1 MSYIFLLDYNYYKV
15 IGKKEKKTSV
25 TYGMKLINAI
35 MPLSTLGFIGMMMF
49 TLIEASEPEI
59 FLNEGIIDCTICLF
73 NSG

>member
-1 MSYIFLLDYNYYKV
+1 MSYIFLLDYNYYKF
-15 IGKKEKKTSV
+15 IGKKEKKPSV

-49 TLIEASEPEI
+49 TLIEASEPEF
-59 FLNEGIIDCTICLF
+59 FLKEGNIDCTICLF